1 VWTLIDA
8 RHRRNLPSWVADT
21 DLRSTIVIG
30 DRTTKPTGIA
40 ISPDGRWAYVA
51 NGRANQVSVLDMQ
64 DRKVVA
70 SIPVGER
77 PWGVALTPD
86 GATLYVASGRSNA
99 ITVVSTAKRVVT
111 QTIPVGER
119 PYGVA
124 VVVRNRE

>member
-1 VWTLIDA
+1 M
-8 RHRRNLPSWVADT
+8 H
-21 DLRSTIVIG
+21 
-30 DRTTKPTGIA
+30 
-40 ISPDGRWAYVA
+40 
-51 NGRANQVSVLDMQ
+51 

-86 GATLYVASGRSNA
+86 GSKLYVASGRSNA